1 MPDPIGIKR
10 YSIPELRALL
20 ASWGEPTFRATQ
32 LLRWLYADGASSY
45 QDMSN
50 LSKSLRRR
58 LEEDEPL
65 YLPEIVDRQVSADR
79 ARKYVLRLADG
90 LCVETV
96 GIPDRERLTVC
107 FSTQVGCSMG
117 CLFCTTGSG
126 GLSRSLY
133 AGEMVDQ
140 LTIVSGD
147 MGLRVTNAVAMGEGE
162 PFANY
167 DATLAALRIMN
178 SPDGPGIGAR
188 HLTVSTCGLIK
199 QVDRFAQEP
208 EQFTLA
214 VSLHSAVQST
224 RDMLMP
230 ALANQPLDALRQSL
244 VRYTEKT
251 GRRLSFEVVLIDT
264 VNDTPHEIAAML
276 EFAQGLLCHINLIPL
291 NRMIEACPDAAAP
304 LDETDK
310 RSPALRSAPYAHGVM
325 RRPVSRAT
333 RGFELVPSSYE
344 RVSEIAAAIQRTG
357 LECSIR
363 RSRGLDIQ
371 GACGQLKGM
380 RS

>member
-1 MPDPIGIKR
+1 MSDLVGIKR
-10 YSIPELRALL
+10 YSIPELRSLL
-20 ASWGEPTFRATQ
+20 ASWGEPAFRATQ
-32 LLRWLYADGASSY
+32 LLRWLYADGVSSY
-45 QDMSN
+45 QDMTN

-65 YLPEIVDRQVSADR
+65 HLPEIVNRQLSADGT
-79 ARKYVLRLADG
+79 RKYVLRLADG
-90 LCVETV
+90 LCVEAV
-96 GIPDRERLTVC
+96 GIPDHERLTVC

-126 GLSRSLY
+126 GLNRSLH

-140 LTIVSGD
+140 LTVISQD
-147 MGLRVTNAVAMGEGE
+147 MESRVTNAVAMGEGE

-199 QVDRFAQEP
+199 QIDRFAEEP

-230 ALANQPLDALRQSL
+230 HLANQPLEALRRSL
-244 VRYTEKT
+244 IRYTDKT
-251 GRRLSFEVVLIDT
+251 GRRLSFEVVLIDA
-264 VNDTPHEIAAML
+264 VNDTPRETEALL
-276 EFAQGLLCHINLIPL
+276 EFARGLLCHINLIPL
-291 NRMIEACPDAAAP
+291 SRMIEACPVAAGP
-304 LDETDK
+304 PDK
-310 RSPALRSAPYAHGVM
+310 LGKPSSAPSLSSPD
-325 RRPVSRAT
+325 RRAA
-333 RGFELVPSSYE
+333 RGLVLVPSPHE
-344 RVSEIAAAIQRTG
+344 RISVIAALIQKAG
-357 LECSIR
+357 IECSIR
-363 RSRGLDIQ
+363 RSRGSDIQ